1 MTEDID
7 YILQSRS
14 SEDSFIAFVGDNVDH
29 DIATL
34 DGKKTFHGM
43 EAIAAITNKGNFIAK
58 RSMYL
63 RPTSYTKVNELVQKK
78 GMPIT
83 SNDIPSHRGLHLM
96 HMRISYM
103 HVRISANMDRL

>member
-1 MTEDID
+1 
-7 YILQSRS
+7 
-14 SEDSFIAFVGDNVDH
+14 
-29 DIATL
+29 
-34 DGKKTFHGM
+34 
-43 EAIAAITNKGNFIAK
+43 
-58 RSMYL
+58 MYL

>member
-29 DIATL
+29 DVATL

-43 EAIAAITNKGNFIAK
+43 EAIAAITNKVILSPNSQCIYVLRVTQ
-58 RSMYL
+58 RSM
-63 RPTSYTKVNELVQKK
+63 N
-78 GMPIT
+78 
-83 SNDIPSHRGLHLM
+83 
-96 HMRISYM
+96 
-103 HVRISANMDRL
+103 

>member
-1 MTEDID
+1 MTEGID

-14 SEDSFIAFVGDNVDH
+14 SEDSFIAFVGNNVDH

-58 RSMYL
+58 QSMYL
-63 RPTSYTKVNELVQKK
+63 RRMSYTKVNELVQKK
-78 GMPIT
+78 GIPIT

-103 HVRISANMDRL
+103 YVRISANMGRL